1 MAGRVLAITG
11 GRLIDGTGR
20 PPIENAVII
29 IENGRF
35 KAIGNAQSLPVP
47 ADAEVV
53 DVAGKTVMPGFM
65 DGHGHLEDFHGDL
78 YLHLGITSVFN
89 IQSFQDGPWSL
100 AQKRGTE
107 LGKIRGPRI
116 FVSGRAI
123 GGDQDAPE
131 GLSTSKILRGH
142 IVVNT
147 AEAARNAVRRKKEL
161 GCDLIKVNE
170 FLDFPLAKSH
180 HGGGAQLR
188 HGCNLPFR
196 RCHPVVKCRRRR
208 RRAYLVDRQHHHSL
222 PACAG
227 QNAHR

>member
-1 MAGRVLAITG
+1 MAGRVLTITG

-47 ADAEVV
+47 ADAEVI

-116 FVSGRAI
+116 FVI
-123 GGDQDAPE
+123 GTRD
-131 GLSTSKILRGH
+131 
-142 IVVNT
+142 
-147 AEAARNAVRRKKEL
+147 RR
-161 GCDLIKVNE
+161 
-170 FLDFPLAKSH
+170 
-180 HGGGAQLR
+180 
-188 HGCNLPFR
+188 
-196 RCHPVVKCRRRR
+196 
-208 RRAYLVDRQHHHSL
+208 
-222 PACAG
+222 
-227 QNAHR
+227 